1 MMESSAER
9 EVVDPQ
15 AKTDDPNHVTLLW
28 RFGKAV
34 CGVFAWLWLDLRVYD
49 IENVPDKGG
58 VLLIANHQSYLDPI
72 LVAVKLKRPV
82 SFFAKSELFEHP
94 FFGWLISN
102 LHAFPV
108 RQGAGDIGAVRQAVQ
123 KLKEGHVLNV
133 YPEGSRTED
142 GNLLPIQ
149 PGVALI
155 VRKAGVPI
163 VPVVVEGSFEV
174 WPYNQTFPKPG
185 RVKVLYGPPLKIEG
199 LKGDAIVVLID
210 QTFRRML
217 VEIKTKH

>member
-1 MMESSAER
+1 MSESPAGEA
-9 EVVDPQ
+9 V
-15 AKTDDPNHVTLLW
+15 TDDPTHVTLLW
-28 RFGKAV
+28 RFSKAV
-34 CGVFAWLWLDLRVYD
+34 CGVFAWLWLDLRVYGM
-49 IENVPDKGG
+49 ENVPATGG

-82 SFFAKSELFEHP
+82 SFFAKSELFENK
-94 FFGWLISN
+94 FFGGLIRS

-108 RQGAGDIGAVRQAVQ
+108 RQGAGDIGALKQAVQ

-155 VRKAGVPI
+155 VRRSGVPI
-163 VPVVVEGSFEV
+163 VPVVVDGSFEV
-174 WPYNQTFPKPG
+174 WPYSQRFPKPG
-185 RVKVLYGPPLKIEG
+185 RVKVMYGPPLKIEG
-199 LKGDAIVVLID
+199 LKADAIVQLID

-217 VEIKTKH
+217 VEIRKID